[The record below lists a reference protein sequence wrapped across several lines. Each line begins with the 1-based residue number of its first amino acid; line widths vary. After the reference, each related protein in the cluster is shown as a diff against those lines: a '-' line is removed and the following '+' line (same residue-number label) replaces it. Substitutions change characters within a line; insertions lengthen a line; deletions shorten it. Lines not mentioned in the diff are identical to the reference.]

1 MSALWVNI
9 NRNGALGNRL
19 FTRAHVYAAARE
31 FGAVVADWGLGDYK
45 RLFPALPAGQI
56 ASYPLTA
63 NSAAPELPDLWW
75 LNEPTL
81 GVARR
86 LRPRRT
92 GQHGPIW
99 SCYWGGA
106 DPDTMA
112 LDGPAFAKFA
122 AGRKLLFLDG
132 YKLHCTPWVRKH
144 ADEIRR
150 FFALPKALTAKWS
163 ALQASWHRQ
172 WRTTVAV
179 HMRAT
184 DFRRAQGG
192 RYYLSPVEYASVLKS
207 SDAIDTAT
215 TLFVLFSD
223 ESFRKDADFSDVEA
237 AFAGLDH
244 IFMHG
249 DLADDM
255 AGIASCDRI
264 VGPFTSTFSRWAA
277 FAQSRPWGGVART
290 MLADTTAPLSFKDD
304 LVPWDFASSGATDAQ
319 SPQSGAA
326 K

>member
-19 FTRAHVYAAARE
+19 FSRAHVYAAARE

-45 RLFPALPAGQI
+45 RLFPALPAGQL
-56 ASYPLTA
+56 ASYPFTA
-63 NSAAPELPDLWW
+63 NGAVPELPDRWW
-75 LNEPTL
+75 LNEGTL
-81 GVARR
+81 GFLRR
-86 LRPRRT
+86 ARPRRT

-112 LDGPAFAKFA
+112 LDGPAFAEFA
-122 AGRKLLFLDG
+122 AGRELLFLDG
-132 YKLHCTPWVRKH
+132 YKLRCTPWVRKH

-150 FFALPKALTAKWS
+150 FFALPQAVTAKWT
-163 ALQASWHRQ
+163 ALQAQWHRQ
-172 WRTTVAV
+172 WPTTVAV
-179 HMRAT
+179 HMRGT
-184 DFRRAQGG
+184 DFRKAQGG
-192 RYYLSPVEYASVLKS
+192 RYYLSPAEYASVLKS
-207 SDAIDTAT
+207 SDAIDPAT

-223 ESFRKDADFSDVEA
+223 ESFRKDANFAALAS

-255 AGIASCDRI
+255 AGIGSCDRI
-264 VGPFTSTFSRWAA
+264 VGPVTSTFSRWAV
-277 FAQSRPWGGVART
+277 FARARPWAGVSRS
-290 MLADTTAPLSFKDD
+290 MLAGEAPGLQFRSG
-304 LVPWDFASSGATDAQ
+304 LVPWDYGASSAQ
-319 SPQSGAA
+319 PET
-326 K
+326 

>member
-19 FTRAHVYAAARE
+19 FSRAHVYAAARE

-45 RLFPALPAGQI
+45 RLFPALPAAQL

-63 NSAAPELPDLWW
+63 AGAVPELPDRWW
-75 LNEPTL
+75 LNEATL
-81 GVARR
+81 GFARR
-86 LRPRRT
+86 ARPRRT
-92 GQHGPIW
+92 GQHGPVW

-122 AGRKLLFLDG
+122 AGRELLFLDG
-132 YKLHCTPWVRKH
+132 YKLRCTPWVRKH

-150 FFALPKALTAKWS
+150 FFALPQALTAKWA
-163 ALQASWHRQ
+163 ALQAQWHRQ
-172 WRTTVAV
+172 WPTTVAV

-184 DFRRAQGG
+184 DFRKAQGG
-192 RYYLSPVEYASVLKS
+192 RYYLSPAEYASVLKS
-207 SDAIDTAT
+207 SEAIDPAK

-223 ESFRKDADFSDVEA
+223 ESFRKDADFA
-237 AFAGLDH
+237 ALGSAFVGLDH
-244 IFMHG
+244 VFMHG
-249 DLADDM
+249 DLADDL

-277 FAQSRPWGGVART
+277 FADARPWAGVGRA
-290 MLADTTAPLSFKDD
+290 MLSDDNVRLRFKHD
-304 LVPWDFASSGATDAQ
+304 LVPWDFAPSS
-319 SPQSGAA
+319 AA
-326 K
+326 GKEHHQIDPER